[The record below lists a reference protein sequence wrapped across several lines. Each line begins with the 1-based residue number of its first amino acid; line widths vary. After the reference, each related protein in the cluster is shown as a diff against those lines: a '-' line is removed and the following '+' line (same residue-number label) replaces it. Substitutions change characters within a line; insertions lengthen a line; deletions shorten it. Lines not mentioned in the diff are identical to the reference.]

1 MNSLVFAIVGG
12 VVLWGIAGWAI
23 WQWGPGLRNRSVRCP
38 VLKRRAKV
46 LADQREAEFGSL
58 MVVDAKSCSL
68 AQVRLLRAVKDAS
81 RPGRVWH
88 TVSALA

>member
-68 AQVRLLRAVKDAS
+68 A
-81 RPGRVWH
+81 PGQ
-88 TVSALA
+88 ALTCSKGCLSPR